1 MNLRRNV
8 ALATGALVFA
18 VPALS
23 SCAFSYPT
31 DEIYTP
37 AAGANNRSG
46 SVDVLNGVIVAS
58 EDGSGTFIATL
69 SNNNI
74 DEATTLDTIS
84 GGGDD
89 ADLTVKPFAAIEI
102 PAGGFV
108 NLADDPAIKVSGAFL
123 QGDFVEVVL
132 DFDNGEQT
140 SLKVPVVV
148 NGGEHADLDGPA
160 PAEESPTTESH

>member
-1 MNLRRNV
+1 MTLRRNV

-37 AAGANNRSG
+37 AAGANNRAG
-46 SVDVLNGVIVAS
+46 SVDVLNGVIVAT

-69 SNNNI
+69 SNN
-74 DEATTLDTIS
+74 DVDDATALDSLS

-89 ADLTVKPFAAIEI
+89 TDLAVDPFPAIEI

-108 NLADDPAIKVSGAFL
+108 NLADDPTIKVSGEFL

-132 DFDNGEQT
+132 DFANGDQT

-148 NGGEHADLDGPA
+148 NGGEHAGLDGPA
-160 PAEESPTTESH
+160 PADESPTTESH